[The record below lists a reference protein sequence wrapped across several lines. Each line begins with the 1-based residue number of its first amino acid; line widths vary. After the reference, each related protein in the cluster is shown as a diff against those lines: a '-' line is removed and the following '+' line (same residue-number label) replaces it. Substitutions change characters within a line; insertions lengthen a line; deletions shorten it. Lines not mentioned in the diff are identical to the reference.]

1 MIGSFLGAM
10 LGYFALGKWVD
21 SLPYLSSNGVV
32 AVIYYINIRNSNF
45 TEN

>member
-32 AVIYYINIRNSNF
+32 AVIFNINIRKSKS